1 MKVNNVL
8 DIFGAII
15 MLAALGL
22 VVRKP
27 QIVTTVGQQFNSAL
41 GVAVRG

>member
-27 QIVTTVGQQFNSAL
+27 QIATTIGQQFNSAL